1 MTVHVETETA
11 PSAAQ
16 MEAWRRLWT
25 LLLDNPAPAQSS
37 DAETDA
43 DAEEVGAEDR

>member
-11 PSAAQ
+11 PPAAQ

-25 LLLDNPAPAQSS
+25 LLLDNPTPAQS

-43 DAEEVGAEDR
+43 DAEEVGAENR